1 MSRPAARAKRSGEG
15 GGGGAAGE
23 AGVYLRAEV
32 RALDAQLDAG
42 GALELGL
49 AAATVRLAHTR
60 LHRRHAAWPL
70 EERLTEEEGE
80 EGGRNGW
87 AEGGQG
93 RGERPRRGRSSD
105 RQAWAREEEE
115 ERGACPEHV
124 ARPAPA
130 PRAQLAPPRGLGP
143 APTRGPQPLGRQC
156 ARGSRKGTWP
166 APRPL
171 RAVALLPAA
180 SRRPGKA
187 RFGRLGKALS
197 VPNEKSPVVAY

>member
-1 MSRPAARAKRSGEG
+1 MSRPAARAKRRGEG

-60 LHRRHAAWPL
+60 LHRRHAAWLL
-70 EERLTEEEGE
+70 EERLAEEEGE

-87 AEGGQG
+87 AEGGPG
-93 RGERPRRGRSSD
+93 RGERPSRGRSSD
-105 RQAWAREEEE
+105 RRAWAREE
-115 ERGACPEHV
+115 ERGACPEHA

-130 PRAQLAPPRGLGP
+130 PREQLAPPRGLRP
-143 APTRGPQPLGRQC
+143 APHPRPP
-156 ARGSRKGTWP
+156 ASRPPVGTW
-166 APRPL
+166 
-171 RAVALLPAA
+171 
-180 SRRPGKA
+180 
-187 RFGRLGKALS
+187 
-197 VPNEKSPVVAY
+197 